1 MPARSLEHI
10 LPESLGCPKDFV
22 LKNGVCL
29 RCNNKNSKLDRALL
43 KPFELITVMK
53 GIPRKRGR
61 APTIDGFSTLSST
74 HGPSGAE
81 IFFNR
86 ERFSVTTPS
95 GKRLGPASAKDE
107 VRKFEVKHV
116 NGNQVN
122 VSIQM
127 QLRFGR
133 QAVRGLFKAAL
144 ESVAYYCGLDSVSGK
159 EFEAVRDFVQR
170 DKGSF
175 QILMMPG
182 GPFDFH
188 VDVPVSKNG
197 RPFVV
202 GMTILGVS
210 FICDFDPSFAAG
222 EELEVAAREF
232 GYGTGRLPDTGVK

>member
-1 MPARSLEHI
+1 M
-10 LPESLGCPKDFV
+10 
-22 LKNGVCL
+22 

-61 APTIDGFSTLSST
+61 APTVDGFSTLSST

-81 IFFNR
+81 IYFNR

-95 GKRLGPASAKDE
+95 GKRLGPTSANDE
-107 VRKFEVKHV
+107 VRQLEVKHV
-116 NGNQVN
+116 SGNQVN

-133 QAVRGLFKAAL
+133 QAVRGLFKTAL
-144 ESVAYYCGLDSVSGK
+144 ESIAYYCGLDSVRGE

-175 QILMMPG
+175 QILMMSG
-182 GPFDFH
+182 GPFDIY
-188 VDVPVSKNG
+188 VDVPFSKNG
-197 RPFVV
+197 RPYAV
-202 GMTILGVS
+202 GMTILGVGLL
-210 FICDFDPSFAAG
+210 CDFDPSFAAG
-222 EELEVAAREF
+222 EELEMAARQG
-232 GYGTGRLPDTGVK
+232 GYGTVRLPEAGVK